1 MRGSLA
7 VTIAKTRQEA
17 PDITTLY
24 FKRPFDFVAGQY
36 ISVYFDD
43 TNTPEG
49 KAYSL
54 SSRPKDELASIT
66 VKDVGGP
73 FSSRLCKL
81 HTADTLSI
89 SRAYG
94 HFNPQTDAPLVG
106 IAAGVGLSPVW
117 SIIASNDHAKH
128 QLHYG
133 NKTDRHIA
141 FSEELRQLESHVS
154 HYISRQ
160 VDTAYNYGRIQ
171 IEHVVTGAEADAH
184 YLICGSI
191 DFVRDVFS
199 KLESSGIARTNI
211 STEIFFEHA

>member
-1 MRGSLA
+1 MRDSLA

-17 PDITTLY
+17 PDIMTLY

-36 ISVYFDD
+36 ITVYFDD
-43 TNTPEG
+43 TSTPEG

-54 SSRPKDELASIT
+54 SSRPSDELASIT

-81 HTADTLSI
+81 RAGDSLSI
-89 SRAYG
+89 SHAYG
-94 HFNPQTDAPLVG
+94 HFNPQTKSPLVG

-117 SIIASNDHAKH
+117 SIIASNDHARH

-133 NKTDRHIA
+133 NRTDQHIA
-141 FSEELRQLESHVS
+141 FVNELHQLESRVA

-160 VDTAYNYGRIQ
+160 VDTAYNRGRMQ
-171 IEHVVTGAEADAH
+171 IEHIVSGAETDAH

-191 DFVRDVFS
+191 DFVRDVFAR
-199 KLESSGIARTNI
+199 LESCGIARSNI

>member
-1 MRGSLA
+1 MRDSLT

-24 FKRPFDFVAGQY
+24 FARPFDFVAGQY

-43 TNTPEG
+43 TSTPEG

-54 SSRPKDELASIT
+54 SSRPTDELASIT
-66 VKDVGGP
+66 VKNVGGP
-73 FSSRLCKL
+73 FSTRLCQL
-81 HTADTLSI
+81 HVGDRLSI

-94 HFNPQTDAPLVG
+94 HFNPQTSSPLVG

-117 SIIASNDHAKH
+117 SILASHDDARH

-133 NKTDRHIA
+133 NKTDSHIMFA
-141 FSEELRQLESHVS
+141 DELQQLEARVA

-160 VDTAYNYGRIQ
+160 VDTAYTHGRMK
-171 IEHVVTGAEADAH
+171 IENIVSTAETDAH

-191 DFVRDVFS
+191 DFVRDIFS
-199 KLESSGIARTNI
+199 KLESCGIARNNI
-211 STEIFFEHA
+211 STEIFFEHD